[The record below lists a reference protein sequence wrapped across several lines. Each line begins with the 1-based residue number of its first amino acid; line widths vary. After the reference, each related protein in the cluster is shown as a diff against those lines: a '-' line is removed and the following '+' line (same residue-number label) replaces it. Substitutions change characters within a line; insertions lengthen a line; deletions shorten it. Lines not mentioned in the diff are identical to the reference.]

1 MQGLVLIT
9 EDRFLPLQPALPGVR
24 NQPIPSRPVQQSQR
38 PLHPQQC
45 KSGPMQIP
53 LKQEGVGS
61 VQFERLRCSELTL
74 EMFDHFEKERNW
86 HNTQKS

>member
-1 MQGLVLIT
+1 
-9 EDRFLPLQPALPGVR
+9 
-24 NQPIPSRPVQQSQR
+24 
-38 PLHPQQC
+38 
-45 KSGPMQIP
+45 MQIP